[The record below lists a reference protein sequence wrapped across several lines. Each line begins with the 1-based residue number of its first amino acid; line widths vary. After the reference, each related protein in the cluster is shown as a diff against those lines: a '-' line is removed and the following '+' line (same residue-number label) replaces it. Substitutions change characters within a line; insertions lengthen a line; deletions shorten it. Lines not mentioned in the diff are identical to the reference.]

1 MTGRPSEVVTGVRAA
16 DAPGDAATTE
26 NPATEDAATDAATDS
41 VTDPRF
47 HLPARRVLIL
57 AVLVVALL
65 WLAQPVLMPFV
76 LAVIIAYAFGP
87 YIDAVQAR
95 TGRSR
100 FLIVLLLYGTG
111 LIIVG
116 ALVVAFSGP
125 ILRELQLLS
134 RAGPD
139 AVQTAL
145 RQLLG
150 GDSLTIGDRTI
161 TVEELSAQLQAALTS
176 YLQTPE
182 GAIRAAQQVLHGTLD
197 TVLTIIV
204 TFYLLLDG
212 IRFRDMVLAFL
223 DPRDRSQLIRVG
235 RRVHVVVGKWLRG
248 QMILVVLVG
257 VIVTVV
263 LGLVLKLPYPLA
275 LGLLVGLLEVITFI
289 GPLIAGTIVAIVA
302 LSSGGVPLAI
312 TAVVF
317 LFVLRQV
324 EDVLVMPFVLGR
336 AVKLHPLAALFAV
349 VVGATA
355 FGILGTFLAVPV
367 AAAVNVALHE
377 FFPEELGPLNLDEP
391 RGKRG
396 KRTPAAVADAAP
408 VRDDPIAVNAVD
420 KGAELAED
428 ASRG

>member
-1 MTGRPSEVVTGVRAA
+1 MTEATPIDATPIDPTPIDPTTADETATGF
-16 DAPGDAATTE
+16 
-26 NPATEDAATDAATDS
+26 

-47 HLPARRVLIL
+47 HVPARRVLIL
-57 AVLVVALL
+57 ALLVVALL
-65 WLAQPVLMPFV
+65 WLARPVLMPFV
-76 LAVIIAYAFGP
+76 LAIIIAYAFGP

-116 ALVVAFSGP
+116 ALVIAFSGP
-125 ILRELQLLS
+125 LLRELQLLT

-139 AVQTAL
+139 AIQTAL

-150 GDSLTIGDRTI
+150 GDSLTIGDRTF
-161 TVEELSAQLQAALTS
+161 TVGELSAQIQAALTS

-182 GAIRAAQQVLHGTLD
+182 GAIRAAQQLLHGTLD
-197 TVLTIIV
+197 AVLTIIV

-212 IRFRDMVLAFL
+212 VRFRNTALAFL
-223 DPRDRSQLIRVG
+223 DPRDRSELIRVG

-248 QMILVVLVG
+248 QLILVVLIG

-289 GPLIAGTIVAIVA
+289 GPLIAGTIVAVVA

-324 EDVLVMPFVLGR
+324 EDVVVMPFVLGR

-377 FFPEELGPLNLDEP
+377 FFPEELGPLDLDEP
-391 RGKRG
+391 RRKRSPAPE
-396 KRTPAAVADAAP
+396 PAAVEQRP
-408 VRDDPIAVNAVD
+408 
-420 KGAELAED
+420 GA
-428 ASRG
+428 